1 MIGARERVENVK
13 ISPQPSCAAVRE
25 RGRDRVDVLGP
36 MHIITSSR
44 RGSGGV
50 RAHSDNHAQRELQ
63 RDAQVAR
70 EAERIENGDRAAAG
84 ADMLMQKML
93 LVDCRL
99 KVFCIM
105 LCVPVAAVTTFSR
118 LRPRGAK
125 GAVKPAWPRV
135 GWPSR
140 AAAALLAS
148 SMGHPCGS

>member
-1 MIGARERVENVK
+1 M
-13 ISPQPSCAAVRE
+13 
-25 RGRDRVDVLGP
+25 
-36 MHIITSSR
+36 
-44 RGSGGV
+44 

-105 LCVPVAAVTTFSR
+105 LSVPAAAATTFAR
-118 LRPRGAK
+118 LRPRARRGRRSRHGRGRA
-125 GAVKPAWPRV
+125 GRAGPRRQ
-135 GWPSR
+135 S
-140 AAAALLAS
+140 
-148 SMGHPCGS
+148 PCAI